1 MKQLDVTIENPTGLH
16 ARPAK
21 IFVNTAKKF
30 SSKIQVAY
38 GEKKVNAKSLIAML
52 TLGVKK
58 GGLINIIID
67 GDDENDAFQALEQAF
82 ATGLGEEELIQETKN
97 GHEQKGKVASKTAA
111 KPAKTAVP
119 TASSNGRDGNIIQGI
134 AAAPGIAVGP
144 IYQLKRDKLVVDE
157 PFTTLAAEQARL
169 QSALNTAKEALKA
182 LYQEMLTKKA
192 TAEAAI
198 FEVHRELLEDADLLE
213 GVNEQIE
220 NQQQSAPQA
229 WQEVIE
235 SRAQMLAGLQDEV
248 LAGRAADMRD
258 VGQRVLRLMLGLS
271 GEGGLTLPDEPV
283 VLIAHDLAPYD
294 TAALDRDKVLGFA
307 TAVGGP
313 TSHSAIIA
321 RALNLPAIVGSG
333 EGILALANGTTV
345 ILNGTSGRLALNPDD
360 ATVEK
365 AKSDQKQWVENREA
379 AAAAAHDPAITQD
392 GHQVEVVANI
402 GGHADA
408 VKAVKAGAE
417 GVGLLRT
424 EFLFLERE
432 TAPTEDE
439 QFAIYEAIVKTMDQR
454 PVIVRTLD
462 IGGDKPLPYID
473 TPAEENPFL
482 GLRGIRLCL
491 DQPELLREQLRAVLR
506 AASHGPIRIMFPM
519 VSNILEFRQARAMV
533 EEIRVEVGAPE
544 VEVGIMIEVPSAAL
558 MADIF
563 AQEVDFFSVGTNDL
577 TQYTLAID
585 RMHPTLAALSDG
597 LHPAVL
603 RLIHQTVE
611 AAHKAGKW
619 VGVCGELGSDPQAVP
634 ILVGLGVD
642 ELSVT
647 VPAVPITKAL
657 VRALTLTDAQALA
670 QKALQAATAAEVRAL
685 AAS

>member
-1 MKQLDVTIENPTGLH
+1 
-16 ARPAK
+16 
-21 IFVNTAKKF
+21 
-30 SSKIQVAY
+30 
-38 GEKKVNAKSLIAML
+38 
-52 TLGVKK
+52 
-58 GGLINIIID
+58 D
-67 GDDENDAFQALEQAF
+67 GDDENEAFQAIEQAF

-97 GHEQKGKVASKTAA
+97 GHQQKGKVASKTAA
-111 KPAKTAVP
+111 KPVQTAAP
-119 TASSNGRDGNIIQGI
+119 TASTNGQDGNIIQGI

-157 PFTTLAAEQARL
+157 PFTNLAAEQTRL
-169 QSALNTAKEALKA
+169 QGALTAAKEALKA
-182 LYQEMLTKKA
+182 LYQEMVAKKA
-192 TAEAAI
+192 TAEADI

-235 SRAQMLAGLQDEV
+235 NRAQMLAGLQDEL

-271 GEGGLTLPDEPV
+271 SEGGLNLPDGPV
-283 VLIAHDLAPYD
+283 VLIAHDLAPSD

-333 EGILALANGTTV
+333 EGILALANGTTA
-345 ILNGTSGRLALNPDD
+345 ILNGTSGRLALNPDQ
-360 ATVEK
+360 ATIEK
-365 AKSDQKQWVENREA
+365 AKTDQKQWVENREA

-432 TAPTEDE
+432 TAPTEEE
-439 QFAIYEAIVKTMDQR
+439 QYAIYEAIVKTMGQR

-506 AASHGPIRIMFPM
+506 AASHGLIRIMFPM

-533 EEIRVEVGAPE
+533 EEIRAEVGAPE
-544 VEVGIMIEVPSAAL
+544 VEVGIMIEIPSAAL
-558 MADIF
+558 MADVF

-577 TQYTLAID
+577 TQYTLAVD

-603 RLIHQTVE
+603 RLIHQTVA

-685 AAS
+685 VAS

>member
-30 SSKIQVAY
+30 SSKIQVSY
-38 GEKKVNAKSLIAML
+38 GEKQVNAKSLIAML

-58 GGLINIIID
+58 GGHINITID
-67 GDDENDAFQALEQAF
+67 GDDENDAFHALEQIF
-82 ATGLGEEELIQETKN
+82 ATGLGEKELIQETKN
-97 GHEQKGKVASKTAA
+97 GQQQKEKPAA
-111 KPAKTAVP
+111 KTTAKPVKPADSA
-119 TASSNGRDGNIIQGI
+119 ASANEQDGNIVQGI

-144 IYQLKRDKLVVDE
+144 LYQLKRDKIVVDE
-157 PFTTLAAEQARL
+157 PFTTSAAEQERL
-169 QSALNTAKEALKA
+169 QNALTAAKEALKG
-182 LYQEMLTKKA
+182 LYQKMIDKKA

-213 GVNEQIE
+213 TVNNQIE
-220 NQQQSAPQA
+220 SNQHSAPQA
-229 WQEVIE
+229 WQEAVE
-235 SRAQMLAGLQDEV
+235 SRAEMLASLQDEL
-248 LAGRAADMRD
+248 LAARAADLRD
-258 VGQRVLRLMLGLS
+258 VGQRVLRLMLGL
-271 GEGGLTLPDEPV
+271 PDEGSFALPNEPI
-283 VLIAHDLAPYD
+283 VLIAHDLAPSD

-321 RALNLPAIVGSG
+321 RALNLPAVVGSG
-333 EGILALANGTTV
+333 EGILELSNGTTV
-345 ILNGTSGRLALNPDD
+345 ILNGTTGRLALNPDE
-360 ATVEK
+360 ATVKK
-365 AKSDQKQWVENREA
+365 AKADQKRWVENRQA
-379 AAAAAHDPAITQD
+379 AAVAAHDPAITQD
-392 GHQVEVVANI
+392 GHRIEVVANI
-402 GGHADA
+402 GGHADS
-408 VKAVKAGAE
+408 VRAVKAGAE

-439 QFAIYEAIVKTMDQR
+439 QYAIYEAIVKTMDQR

-462 IGGDKPLPYID
+462 IGGDKPLPYIK

-506 AASHGPIRIMFPM
+506 AAKHGPIRIMFPM
-519 VSNILEFRQARAMV
+519 VSNLLEFRKARAIV
-533 EEIRVEVGAPE
+533 EEIRIEVGAPE
-544 VEVGIMIEVPSAAL
+544 VEVGIMIEIPSAAI
-558 MADIF
+558 MADAF

-647 VPAVPITKAL
+647 VPAVPTTKAL
-657 VRALTLTDAQALA
+657 VRSLNLTNAQALA
-670 QKALQAATAAEVRAL
+670 QKALQSATAAEVRAL
-685 AAS
+685 TTS